1 MTASA
6 RQLTTISRHA
16 KIITAAQIQP
26 DNIHEM
32 LNHFF
37 TSRSRIKVLSLLLM
51 NPDEEYYGR
60 QLEKITGAKQKDIW
74 RELNS
79 LERVGLLKSRR
90 EANLKRYRVN
100 KEFPIYEELRRIF
113 IKTEGISDFLRSALD
128 KSGQVEV
135 AFIYGSVA
143 AGTDRAGSDIDVFVV
158 GRLDQARFNRLLAER
173 ERLLGRNINYSVMER
188 EEFKR
193 LKKAGEPFLK
203 RILSGEKIMLA
214 GSKSAL

>member
-1 MTASA
+1 MTTLA
-6 RQLTTISRHA
+6 RQLTTISRHT

-26 DNIHEM
+26 DNIDEM

-60 QLEKITGAKQKDIW
+60 QLEKLTGAKQKDIW

-90 EANLKRYRVN
+90 EANLKRYHVN

-173 ERLLGRNINYSVMER
+173 ELLLGRNINYSVMER